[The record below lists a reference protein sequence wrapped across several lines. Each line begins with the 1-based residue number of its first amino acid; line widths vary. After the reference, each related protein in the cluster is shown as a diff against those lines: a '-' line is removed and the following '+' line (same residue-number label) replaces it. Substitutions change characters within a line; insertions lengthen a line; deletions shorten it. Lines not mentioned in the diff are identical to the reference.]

1 MSYHLIDVMQQLGH
15 PRLLVIGDLI
25 LDRYVWGDAERISQE
40 APVILLRQEHDEM
53 RLGGAANVA
62 NMIRGL
68 DADVTIAGVVGHDSD
83 GEELQAALVNA
94 GIDCSNVLPD
104 VSRPSTVKVR
114 FIGRAQSRH
123 PHQILRVD
131 RESRHALSTALEDA
145 FLTQILAQLDGH
157 QAVLISDY
165 SKGVCTP
172 RVLRTVMDA
181 AKAQG
186 IPVLVDPGPKAN
198 YADYC
203 GATAITPNR
212 LETKL
217 ATGLEVRTA
226 DDAFAAGRQLVETLQ
241 LEHAFV
247 TLDKDGIALSLSD
260 GSAELFPTRK
270 REVYDITGAGDMV
283 LAMIG
288 VGLADG
294 LCPQDLCRLANVAGG
309 LEVERIGVVAITRQE
324 ILGDLLGGSRKV
336 HEKAGTLDE
345 LARLVDARKQLGQKV
360 VFTNGCFDLLHAGH
374 VQYLQEA
381 AALGDCLIVA
391 VNSDDGVRRHKGV
404 GRPVINQQQ
413 RTMMLAALECV
424 DHAVVFDEDTPL
436 ELLERLRPDVLVKGG
451 TTPVVIGRELVE
463 SYGGEV
469 RILSEVPDVS
479 TTKIVSSI
487 RAHRDAA

>member
-25 LDRYVWGDAERISQE
+25 LDRYVWGEAERVSQE
-40 APVILLRQEHDEM
+40 APVILLRQESDEM

-68 DADVTIAGVVGHDSD
+68 DADVTIAGVVGRDSD
-83 GEELQAALVNA
+83 GEELQASLINA
-94 GIDCSNVLPD
+94 GVDCSTLLID
-104 VSRPSTVKVR
+104 ESRPTTVKMR
-114 FIGRAQSRH
+114 FIGKAQSRH

-131 RESRHALSTALEDA
+131 RELRHALPTAIEDE
-145 FLTQILAQLDGH
+145 FLAQVLSQIERH

-172 RVLRTVMDA
+172 RVLRTVIDA
-181 AKAQG
+181 AKAAG

-198 YADYC
+198 FADYR
-203 GATAITPNR
+203 GATAVTPNR

-217 ATGLEVRTA
+217 ATGLEVRTTE
-226 DDAFAAGRQLVETLQ
+226 DAFVAGQQLVETLQ

-247 TLDKDGIALSLSD
+247 TLDKDGIALALND
-260 GSAELFPTRK
+260 GSAEQFVTRK

-288 VGLADG
+288 VGMADR
-294 LCPQDLCRLANVAGG
+294 LSPQDLCRLANVAGG

-336 HEKAGTLDE
+336 HEKISDLNE

-360 VFTNGCFDLLHAGH
+360 VFTNGCYDLLHAGH

-381 AALGDCLIVA
+381 ATLGDCLIVA
-391 VNSDDGVRRHKGV
+391 LNSDESTRRLKGPT
-404 GRPVINQQQ
+404 RPVIAEQQ
-413 RTMMLAALECV
+413 RSMMLAALECV

-436 ELLERLRPDVLVKGG
+436 ALLARLRPNVLVKGG
-451 TTPVVIGRELVE
+451 TTPVVVGRELVE

-469 RILSEVPDVS
+469 RILSEVPNVS
-479 TTKIVSSI
+479 TTRIVSQI
-487 RAHRDAA
+487 RTQRDAA

>member
-25 LDRYVWGDAERISQE
+25 LDRYVWGEAERVSQE
-40 APVILLRQEHDEM
+40 APVILLRQESDEM

-68 DADVTIAGVVGHDSD
+68 DADVTIAGVVGRDSD
-83 GEELQAALVNA
+83 GEELQASLVNA
-94 GIDCSNVLPD
+94 GVDCSTLLID
-104 VSRPSTVKVR
+104 ESRPTTVKVR
-114 FIGRAQSRH
+114 FIGKAQSRH

-131 RESRHALSTALEDA
+131 RESRHALPTAIEDEFIA
-145 FLTQILAQLDGH
+145 QIVGQIERH
-157 QAVLISDY
+157 QTILISDY

-172 RVLRTVMDA
+172 RVLRSVIVA
-181 AKAQG
+181 AKAAG

-198 YADYC
+198 FADYR
-203 GATAITPNR
+203 GATAVTPNR

-217 ATGLEVRTA
+217 ATGLEVRTT
-226 DDAFAAGRQLVETLQ
+226 DDAFVAGQQLVETLQ

-247 TLDKDGIALSLSD
+247 TLDKDGIALALND
-260 GSAELFPTRK
+260 GSAELFATRK

-288 VGLADG
+288 VGMADG
-294 LCPQDLCRLANVAGG
+294 LSPQDLCRLANVAGG

-336 HEKAGTLDE
+336 HEKISDLNE

-360 VFTNGCFDLLHAGH
+360 VFTNGCYDLLHAGH

-381 AALGDCLIVA
+381 ATLGDCLIVA
-391 VNSDDGVRRHKGV
+391 LNSDDSTRRLKGPT
-404 GRPVINQQQ
+404 RPVISEQQ
-413 RTMMLAALECV
+413 RSMMLAALECV
-424 DHAVVFDEDTPL
+424 DHAVVFDADTPL
-436 ELLERLRPDVLVKGG
+436 GLLERLRPNVLVKGG
-451 TTPVVIGRELVE
+451 TTPVVVGRELVE

-469 RILSEVPDVS
+469 RILSEVPNVS
-479 TTKIVSSI
+479 TSRIVSQI
-487 RAHRDAA
+487 RTHRDAA

>member
-25 LDRYVWGDAERISQE
+25 LDRYVWGEAERVSQE
-40 APVILLRQEHDEM
+40 APVILLRQESDEM

-68 DADVTIAGVVGHDSD
+68 DADVTIAGVVGRDSD
-83 GEELQAALVNA
+83 GEELQASLANA
-94 GIDCSNVLPD
+94 GVDCSTVLVD
-104 VSRPSTVKVR
+104 ESRPTTVKVR
-114 FIGRAQSRH
+114 FIGKAQSRH

-131 RESRHALSTALEDA
+131 RESRHALPTAIEDE
-145 FLTQILAQLDGH
+145 FLTQVLARLDGH

-172 RVLRTVMDA
+172 RVLRTVIDA
-181 AKAQG
+181 ATARG

-198 YADYC
+198 YADYT
-203 GATAITPNR
+203 GATAVTPNR

-217 ATGLEVRTA
+217 ATGLEVRSTE
-226 DDAFAAGRQLVETLQ
+226 DAFAAGRQLVESLQ
-241 LEHAFV
+241 LTNAFV
-247 TLDKDGIALSLSD
+247 TLDKDGIALALDD
-260 GSAELFPTRK
+260 GSAELFPTRR

-294 LCPQDLCRLANVAGG
+294 LSPQDLCRLANVAGG

-336 HEKAGTLDE
+336 HEKISELNE
-345 LARLVDARKQLGQKV
+345 LARMVDARKQLGQKV
-360 VFTNGCFDLLHAGH
+360 VFTNGCYDLLHAGH

-381 AALGDCLIVA
+381 ATLGDCLIVA
-391 VNSDDGVRRHKGV
+391 LNSDDSTRRLKGPT
-404 GRPVINQQQ
+404 RPVISQSQ
-413 RTMMLAALECV
+413 RAMMLAALECV
-424 DHAVVFDEDTPL
+424 DHAIVFEEDTPL
-436 ELLERLRPDVLVKGG
+436 ALLKRLQPHILVKGG
-451 TTPVVIGRELVE
+451 TTPAIVGREFVE

-469 RILSEVPDVS
+469 RLLSEVPDVS
-479 TTKIVSSI
+479 TTRIVTQI
-487 RAHRDAA
+487 RTLRDAA

>member
-25 LDRYVWGDAERISQE
+25 LDRYVWGEAERVSQE
-40 APVILLRQEHDEM
+40 APVILLRQESDEM

-68 DADVTIAGVVGHDSD
+68 DADVTIAGVVGRDSD
-83 GEELQAALVNA
+83 GEELQASLANA
-94 GIDCSNVLPD
+94 GVDCSTVLVD
-104 VSRPSTVKVR
+104 ESRPTTVKVR
-114 FIGRAQSRH
+114 FIGKAQSRH
-123 PHQILRVD
+123 PHKILRVD
-131 RESRHALSTALEDA
+131 RESRHALPTAIEDK
-145 FLTQILAQLDGH
+145 FLTQVLARLDGH

-172 RVLRTVMDA
+172 RVLRTVIEA
-181 AKAQG
+181 AKARG

-198 YADYC
+198 YADYS
-203 GATAITPNR
+203 GATAVTPNR

-217 ATGLEVRTA
+217 ATGREVCSA
-226 DDAFAAGRQLVETLQ
+226 EDAFLAGRQLVETLH
-241 LEHAFV
+241 LKNAFV
-247 TLDKDGIALSLSD
+247 TLDKDGIALALND

-294 LCPQDLCRLANVAGG
+294 LSPQDLCRLANVAGG
-309 LEVERIGVVAITRQE
+309 LEVERIGVVAVTRQE

-336 HEKAGTLDE
+336 HEKISELNE
-345 LARLVDARKQLGQKV
+345 LARMVDARKQLGQKV
-360 VFTNGCFDLLHAGH
+360 VFTNGCYDLLHAGH

-381 AALGDCLIVA
+381 ATLGDCLIVGL
-391 VNSDDGVRRHKGV
+391 NSDESTRRLKGPT
-404 GRPVINQQQ
+404 RPVISESQ
-413 RTMMLAALECV
+413 RAMMLAALECV

-436 ELLERLRPDVLVKGG
+436 ALLERLQPHILVKGG
-451 TTPVVIGRELVE
+451 TTASIVGREFVE

-469 RILSEVPDVS
+469 RLLSEVPNVS
-479 TTKIVSSI
+479 TTRIVTQI
-487 RAHRDAA
+487 RTLRDAA